1 MLNWLIRRSKTPREI
16 PAAILRSAIMGA
28 LLGPIAG
35 LLINWLA
42 GQNPLFSSG
51 HLLEWVVTASAIGVL
66 FSVPIYVTSGIPWIF
81 LREPVLRMPRLMARV
96 TAVSVCGVGGS
107 LAALI
112 AVSAIEAG
120 LNVVLIPPDW
130 MLRFIVVGGCFNIGI
145 GFFFGAYHKL
155 QVDAE
160 LKQRKLAET
169 AARAQAYALQ
179 AQIAPHFFFNTLN
192 SISALISADPIAAQ
206 KMIGGLADVFRY
218 TLASSRMEVVPFDR
232 ELEFVRDYLSI
243 EKIRY
248 RDRLQF
254 HLPDEGQTNGLAL
267 PGLTLQP
274 LVENAIRHGI
284 SQRIEGGTIRVDLQ
298 PDGDYMCISVWNQ
311 FDMAGGAPNLSE
323 SEIFKPGHALANTRD
338 RLRIAFG
345 KDTNIE
351 FSVVN
356 TDWVRAMVFVPWKG
370 KALHAS
376 TGH

>member
-1 MLNWLIRRSKTPREI
+1 
-16 PAAILRSAIMGA
+16 
-28 LLGPIAG
+28 
-35 LLINWLA
+35 
-42 GQNPLFSSG
+42 
-51 HLLEWVVTASAIGVL
+51 
-66 FSVPIYVTSGIPWIF
+66 
-81 LREPVLRMPRLMARV
+81 
-96 TAVSVCGVGGS
+96 VGGS

-112 AVSAIEAG
+112 AVTAIEAG

-155 QVDAE
+155 QMDAE

-192 SISALISADPIAAQ
+192 SISALISADPVAAQ

-218 TLASSRMEVVPFDR
+218 TFASSRMEVVPFDR

-254 HLPDEGQTNGLAL
+254 HLPEEGQTDGLAL

-284 SQRIEGGTIRVDLQ
+284 SHRIEGGTIRVDLQ
-298 PDGDYMCISVWNQ
+298 PDGDFICISVWNQ
-311 FDMAGGAPNLSE
+311 FDIADGTPNFSE

-338 RLRIAFG
+338 RLRLAFG
-345 KDTNIE
+345 KDAKIE
-351 FSVVN
+351 FSVMN
-356 TDWVRAMVFVPWKG
+356 TDWVRVMVFVPWKG
-370 KALHAS
+370 KATHAS